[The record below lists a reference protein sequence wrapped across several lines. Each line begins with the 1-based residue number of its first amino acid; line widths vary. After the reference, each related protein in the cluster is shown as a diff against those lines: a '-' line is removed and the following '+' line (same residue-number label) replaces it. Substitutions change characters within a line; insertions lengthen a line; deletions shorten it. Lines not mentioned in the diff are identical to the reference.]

1 MPITTNNTPPQR
13 FEWTDEGVMRP
24 KVPRLADKHFV
35 VGLEYML
42 VPHEERS
49 MRSHRFYFASV
60 NEAWK
65 NLPEDMAER
74 FATPDALRKW
84 ALIKAGYR
92 DERSIVA
99 SSKAEALRIAA
110 FIRPMD
116 EYAVVVV
123 REAVVTVYEAKSQ
136 SVKAMGKAEFGT
148 SKEKVLDILSAMIG
162 TSRDALTAN
171 AETAA

>member
-1 MPITTNNTPPQR
+1 MSDNIPPQR
-13 FEWTDEGVMRP
+13 FDWTDEGVMRP

-42 VPHEERS
+42 VPHEDRS

-74 FATPDALRKW
+74 YPTADHLRKW

-123 REAVVTVYEAKSQ
+123 REAVVRVYTAKSQ
-136 SVKAMGKAEFGT
+136 STRAMGKTEFGA

-162 TSRDALTAN
+162 TTAATLAAN
-171 AETAA
+171 AEATE

>member
-1 MPITTNNTPPQR
+1 MSDNIPPQR
-13 FEWTDEGVMRP
+13 FDWTDEGVMRP
-24 KVPRLADKHFV
+24 KVSRLADKHFV
-35 VGLEYML
+35 VGMEYML

-60 NEAWK
+60 NEAHK

-74 FATPDALRKW
+74 YPTADHLRKW

-99 SSKAEALRIAA
+99 ASKAEALRIAA

-116 EYAVVVV
+116 EYAVVTV

-136 SVKAMGKAEFGT
+136 STRAMGKAEFGA
-148 SKEKVLDILSAMIG
+148 SKEKVLDILAAMIG

-171 AETAA
+171 AEQSA